1 MQEDKIKAAI
11 TETLRPLEYC
21 GKKFQAELAEKLYA
35 AIAPHLEP
43 SPDWSDAPSW
53 ARWRI
58 FDPNGKIAYSEKF
71 PSDNTKMQ
79 VPQGFAGT
87 IKVEKRPE

>member
-1 MQEDKIKAAI
+1 MQEYKIKAAI

-35 AIAPHLEP
+35 AIAPHFEV
-43 SPDWSDAPSW
+43 SPDWAEAPEW
-53 ARWRI
+53 AEWRI

-71 PSDNTKMQ
+71 PYNTKMQ